1 MDHATFEAP
10 NDSPTSKQ
18 VGVAKLRLR
27 CFAVADR
34 WLDRAVRLMKI
45 IHEGFWLGCLSPDE
59 LNAVT
64 TEHFDHSRSHS
75 SNTHNRSG
83 LFEWEQNAL
92 DEFFHARS
100 RVLVAGAGGG
110 REVLALRQS
119 GFEAE
124 GFECSPALVDASHRI
139 FDELADSDYL
149 VHCPPDSVPPGPPTY
164 DALIVGWT
172 VYTHIPTKERR
183 IRFLDALRRRAL
195 PHAPLLISFFTR
207 QGCHSIDDI
216 LAYRL
221 AKVCSVFGR
230 ARGEPLEIGDHIS
243 FARYEHLFTQDELVE
258 ELKDSG
264 FEVAHF
270 AQEADFGYAVG
281 IAGES

>member
-64 TEHFDHSRSHS
+64 AEHFDHSRFYS
-75 SNTHNRSG
+75 SNSHNRSG
-83 LFEWEQNAL
+83 FFEWEQKAL
-92 DEFFHARS
+92 DEFFQAGS

-110 REVLALRQS
+110 RKVLALRQS
-119 GFEAE
+119 GFEAQ
-124 GFECSPALVDASHRI
+124 GFECSPALVDASHSI
-139 FDELADSDYL
+139 FDELGESDYL
-149 VHCPPDSVPPGPPTY
+149 VHWPPDSVPPGPPTY

-172 VYTHIPTKERR
+172 AYTHIPTTERR
-183 IRFLDALRRRAL
+183 IRFLDALRKRAL
-195 PHAPLLISFFTR
+195 PYAPLLISFFTG
-207 QGCHSIDDI
+207 QGTDDI
-216 LAYRL
+216 LVYRL
-221 AKVCSVFGR
+221 ARVCSIFVR
-230 ARGEPLEIGDHIS
+230 ARREPVEIGDHIR
-243 FARYEHLFTQDELVE
+243 FARYEHSFTQDELVE

-264 FEVAHF
+264 FEIAHF
-270 AQEADFGYAVG
+270 AEEAGLGYAVG

>member
-1 MDHATFEAP
+1 MDHASFEAP
-10 NDSPTSKQ
+10 KDSPTSKQ

-34 WLDRAVRLMKI
+34 WLDRSVRLMQI
-45 IHEGFWLGCLSPDE
+45 IHEGFWLGCLGPDE

-64 TEHFDHSRSHS
+64 TEHFDHSRFYS
-75 SNTHNRSG
+75 SNSHNRSG
-83 LFEWEQNAL
+83 FFEWEQKTL
-92 DEFFHARS
+92 DEFFQAGS

-119 GFEAE
+119 GFEAQ
-124 GFECSPALVDASHRI
+124 GFECSSALVDASHRI
-139 FDELADSDYL
+139 FDELGDSDYL

-172 VYTHIPTKERR
+172 VYTHIPTRERR

-207 QGCHSIDDI
+207 QGTDAI
-216 LAYRL
+216 LVYRL
-221 AKVCSVFGR
+221 AKVCSVFAR
-230 ARGEPLEIGDHIS
+230 ARREPLEMGDHIR
-243 FARYEHLFTQDELVE
+243 FARYVHLFTQDELVE

-270 AQEADFGYAVG
+270 AQEADLGYAVG
-281 IAGES
+281 IAGESLA